1 MEKTNLIL
9 TIILVCL
16 LVIGSGQLKFLKA
29 QSLQNRSEEKF
40 ILKKLFTEKIE
51 EDIFSENVLRQ
62 VNIDEMKALI
72 NRLTKKHGNFEMVK
86 EANKAYHYE
95 VFLDDVVLETIIS
108 LNGKGK
114 IAQLQFK
121 STIERINDLEQ
132 IISKFKELD
141 GNKNLLV
148 TKNDEEIAS
157 INPEKEMSVGSTFKL
172 AVLAA
177 LDNKVEKS
185 NASWNDTLTLK
196 KQDYSLPSGILQDW
210 PVKSSFTIYSL
221 AGKMISL
228 SDNTATDMLINYLG
242 RSEVEKY
249 TYNNKPLL
257 KTREL
262 FKLKNPNNKKL
273 LEKYRNSDLEGKYK
287 LLNKDI
293 QNFDLP
299 TKEKYAF
306 SEIRALDLGWFFTPY
321 ELKDLM
327 EEVHDLHVM
336 RIENKNI
343 NSSKWNQLSF
353 KTGRDLGVINYTALG
368 ENSKGEKIFF
378 SASWNNE
385 EGINVKKFD
394 RLFQALNNI
403 LMEKY

>member
-86 EANKAYHYE
+86 EANKPYHYE

-210 PVKSSFTIYSL
+210 PAKSSFTIYSL